1 MSTTTSKEVVVR
13 WKSVVRGSSGGFWGV
28 RLFSVA
34 QQAIGQKEMALGCA
48 RGDICLILGEFL
60 CWKGCDALEQPALGS
75 S

>member
-1 MSTTTSKEVVVR
+1 MSTTTSKEVEVR
-13 WKSVVRGSSGGFWGV
+13 WKSVVRWGV

-48 RGDICLILGEFL
+48 RGDLCLILGEFP

>member
-1 MSTTTSKEVVVR
+1 
-13 WKSVVRGSSGGFWGV
+13 
-28 RLFSVA
+28 
-34 QQAIGQKEMALGCA
+34 MALGCA